1 VFTLHG
7 IAIDIS
13 LATLE
18 ERHSFT
24 NVLAVSRIIY
34 SLSPVFLI
42 RSNAVE
48 TFTQIANI
56 SPVQAATLDVE
67 GTYLLN
73 PNIND
78 ISSFTSISTTFPSAC
93 AFAPGLPDNAADAYI
108 HELQLFGILLALSTD
123 WE

>member
-1 VFTLHG
+1 MFTLHG

-13 LATLE
+13 LALE

-48 TFTQIANI
+48 IFTQIANTP
-56 SPVQAATLDVE
+56 PVQAATLDVE
-67 GTYLLN
+67 GTY
-73 PNIND
+73 
-78 ISSFTSISTTFPSAC
+78 SIPAKPEHKRYLIVYYIDQIPLSLCIRAR
-93 AFAPGLPDNAADAYI
+93 FARQCGRCL
-108 HELQLFGILLALSTD
+108 HS
-123 WE
+123 